1 MKEKDLKNI
10 IKKLS
15 EIKIKNFNNFEWDSL
30 LQLSILMELEKKFPG
45 KITSIKKISE
55 INTYQNLLKVLKKK
69 KIIND

>member
-45 KITSIKKISE
+45 KITTIKKISE

>member
-10 IKKLS
+10 ITKLS

-45 KITSIKKISE
+45 KITTIKKISE
-55 INTYQNLLKVLKKK
+55 INSYQSLLKILKKK

>member
-10 IKKLS
+10 ITKLS

-45 KITSIKKISE
+45 KITTIKKISE
-55 INTYQNLLKVLKKK
+55 INSYQSLLKILKKK
-69 KIIND
+69 KNY